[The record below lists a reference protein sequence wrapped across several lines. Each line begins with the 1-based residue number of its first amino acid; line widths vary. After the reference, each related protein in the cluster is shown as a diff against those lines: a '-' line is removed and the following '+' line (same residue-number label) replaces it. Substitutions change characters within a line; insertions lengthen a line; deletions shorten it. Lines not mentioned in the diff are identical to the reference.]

1 MLVHHPVQQ
10 AKPRRCCVF
19 NRTYLQSGNPM
30 SHQHAQSASPATNKS
45 QNVSRRLEFMQLDA
59 DGRARIKSLKAL
71 VEKELPKGLD
81 KFYAQLRQSPEV
93 KRFFSSDEHI
103 VRAKGAQLGHWSNI
117 SDGNFNDDYVNKVR
131 TIGTVHARIGL
142 EPQWYIGGY
151 AIIVDHLINSAVGA
165 MFPKGGLFS
174 AKGPMNVQDF
184 GKALASL
191 VKAVFLD
198 MDLAISV
205 YIDEAEVAKQKA
217 QAEAIAAE
225 QKLVTDCFGKA
236 MAAIA
241 SKDVSYRI
249 EDDLPEAYLGLKRDF
264 NNALA
269 QLAATISEIDGG
281 ASEIHAGAQEIRSA
295 ADDLAK
301 RTEQQ
306 AASIEETA
314 AALEQITTTV
324 KDSSRRAEEAGQ
336 LVAEAR
342 TGAERSGQIV
352 QQAVT
357 AMGAIDT
364 SSKAIS
370 SIIGVI
376 DEIAFQTNLLALNA
390 GVEAARAG
398 EAGKGFA
405 VVAQEVREL
414 AQRSAKAAKEI
425 KELITTSGEQVRAGV
440 ALVDET
446 GQALVLIVDEVKEI
460 DRNII
465 SIVESARE
473 QATAL
478 QEINRAVNTMD
489 QGTQQNAAM
498 VEETTAASHALVSEV
513 GRIADM
519 LSEFTTG
526 APKRPASYAA
536 ASRKIAPVASR
547 TRALSARQLQGRVSA
562 AVVTHGNAAVANP
575 SWEEF

>member
-1 MLVHHPVQQ
+1 
-10 AKPRRCCVF
+10 
-19 NRTYLQSGNPM
+19 M
-30 SHQHAQSASPATNKS
+30 SYQHAHSASPAGNKS
-45 QNVSRRLEFMQLDA
+45 QNIEPRLEFMELDTA
-59 DGRARIKSLKAL
+59 SRASIRSLKAL
-71 VEKELPKGLD
+71 VERELPRGLD
-81 KFYAQLRQSPEV
+81 KFYNQLRKSPEV
-93 KRFFSSDEHI
+93 KRFFSSDDHI
-103 VRAKGAQLGHWSNI
+103 ARAKGAQQGHWVNI
-117 SDGNFNDDYVNKVR
+117 SDGNFNEDYVSKVR
-131 TIGTVHARIGL
+131 TIGSVHARIGL

-151 AIIVDHLINSAVGA
+151 AIILDHLINSAVEEI
-165 MFPKGGLFS
+165 FPKGGMFS
-174 AKGPMNVQDF
+174 KKTMKPAEF

-191 VKAVFLD
+191 VKAAMLD

-205 YIDEAEVAKQKA
+205 YIDEAEVTKQKA

-236 MAAIA
+236 MAAIT

-249 EDDLPEAYLGLKRDF
+249 EDDLPEAYHGLKRDF
-264 NNALA
+264 NEALA
-269 QLAATISEIDGG
+269 QLATTISQIDGG
-281 ASEIHAGAQEIRSA
+281 ASQIHAGAQEIRSA

-306 AASIEETA
+306 AASIEQTA
-314 AALEQITTTV
+314 AALEEITTTV
-324 KDSSRRAEEAGQ
+324 KDASRRAEEAGQ
-336 LVAEAR
+336 LVAKAR

-364 SSKAIS
+364 SSKEIS

-398 EAGKGFA
+398 DAGKGFA

-425 KELITTSGEQVRAGV
+425 KDLINNSGEQVKAGV
-440 ALVDET
+440 SLVGET
-446 GQALVLIVDEVKEI
+446 GQALTIIVDEVKEI

-465 SIVESARE
+465 AIVESARE

-478 QEINRAVNTMD
+478 QEINTAVNTMD

-513 GRIADM
+513 SRIADM
-519 LSEFTTG
+519 LSAFTTG
-526 APKRPASYAA
+526 ESKRSVARVEAPRKPA
-536 ASRKIAPVASR
+536 ASLASKAAMSPV
-547 TRALSARQLQGRVSA
+547 RQLQGRVA
-562 AVVTHGNAAVANP
+562 TAMVTHGNAAVADN

>member
-1 MLVHHPVQQ
+1 
-10 AKPRRCCVF
+10 
-19 NRTYLQSGNPM
+19 M
-30 SHQHAQSASPATNKS
+30 SHSHHHATAASQKS
-45 QNVSRRLEFMQLDA
+45 HNVSRRLEFMQLDA
-59 DGRARIKSLKAL
+59 DSRASIRTLKAL
-71 VEKELPKGLD
+71 VEKELPNGLD

-93 KRFFSSDEHI
+93 KRFFSTDEHI
-103 VRAKGAQLGHWSNI
+103 ARAKGAQLGHWVNI
-117 SDGNFNDDYVNKVR
+117 SDGNFNEDYVSKVR
-131 TIGTVHARIGL
+131 TIGSVHARIGL

-151 AIIVDHLINSAVGA
+151 AIILDHLITSAVGA

-174 AKGPMNVQDF
+174 SKGPMSARDF

-191 VKAVFLD
+191 VKAVMLD

-205 YIDEAEVAKQKA
+205 YIDEAEIAKQKA

-241 SKDVSYRI
+241 SNDVSYRI
-249 EDDLPEAYLGLKRDF
+249 EDDLPEVYLGLKRDF
-264 NNALA
+264 NDALA
-269 QLAATISEIDGG
+269 QLAMTISQIDGS
-281 ASEIHAGAQEIRSA
+281 ASQISAGSQEIRAA

-306 AASIEETA
+306 AASIEQTA
-314 AALEQITTTV
+314 AALEEITTTV

-336 LVAEAR
+336 LVAKAR
-342 TGAERSGQIV
+342 KGAERSGEIV
-352 QQAVT
+352 QLAVT

-364 SSKAIS
+364 SSKEIS

-398 EAGKGFA
+398 DAGKGFA

-425 KELITTSGEQVRAGV
+425 KELINNSGEQVKAGV
-440 ALVDET
+440 SLVGET
-446 GQALVLIVDEVKEI
+446 GEALALIVDEVKEI

-478 QEINRAVNTMD
+478 QEINTAVNAMD

-513 GRIADM
+513 GRIAEM
-519 LSEFTTG
+519 LQEFTIG
-526 APKRPASYAA
+526 EQAPARS
-536 ASRKIAPVASR
+536 SRQK
-547 TRALSARQLQGRVSA
+547 
-562 AVVTHGNAAVANP
+562 AAVAAAAKGSP
-575 SWEEF
+575 AKRLQGQLAAALITHGGAALAKSSWEEF